1 MQIPVTLKVKDTKA
15 GRKIIISYMNE
26 KKEWVDSMFS
36 DERTDKNGNKYRSS
50 VIDTTKEAWKPTPKV
65 EEDVDPEE
73 FFKDMTEKE
82 AKQEVMEEV
91 IGDDDLPF

>member
-1 MQIPVTLKVKDTKA
+1 MEIPVTLKVKETKV

-50 VIDTTKEAWKPTPKV
+50 VIDTTKEAWKPKPK

-73 FFKDMTEKE
+73 FFKDMVEKE
-82 AKQEVMEEV
+82 AKQEVMAEV
-91 IGDDDLPF
+91 ISDDDLPF

>member
-1 MQIPVTLKVKDTKA
+1 MKIPVTLKTKQTKV
-15 GRKIIISYMNE
+15 GKKLILSYMNE

-50 VIDTTKEAWKPTPKV
+50 VIDTTKEAWKPKPKV

-73 FFKDMTEKE
+73 FFKDMVEKE
-82 AKQEVMEEV
+82 AKQESMDGV
-91 IGDDDLPF
+91 IDDDLPF

>member
-1 MQIPVTLKVKDTKA
+1 MEIPVTLKVKETKA

-50 VIDTTKEAWKPTPKV
+50 VIDTTKEAWKPKPKV

-73 FFKDMTEKE
+73 FFKDMVEKE
-82 AKQEVMEEV
+82 AKQESMDGV
-91 IGDDDLPF
+91 IDDDLPF